1 MEARNSVL
9 ITVRCIPD
17 EPRRSP
23 YVVMRAHSLT
33 LRSDGELFIQG
44 ETVGRT
50 FGEGAWANFEVHRV
64 PPFTGGDDA

>member
-17 EPRRSP
+17 
-23 YVVMRAHSLT
+23 VVMRAHSLA